1 MWNMTIT
8 FNGVDYIATYN
19 QQTGYYE
26 LNLQAPEI
34 GGIYTAD
41 ISFNDLWNENY
52 TDSIAVQVLAKKP
65 VKIETNKIFMWI
77 FDYYDFSVKDI
88 VEIADYDINIDEE
101 TNANSTINVL
111 KKTTAKAR
119 DVVVVKKNNEVIYW
133 GVIDEIQNE
142 DGKQLFQYITK
153 YITNLYDR
161 NIQLKNENLIKT
173 TGVEDFISQ
182 TITNEYIANQD
193 TFINLPWLELNIL
206 THTPKQ
212 TSVTNV
218 ENGIYNL
225 HTWITNCTQNYNIV
239 YSFSIVN
246 KKLVM
251 TIENKTFSKEI
262 VDTLAQSISNYTEV
276 FETDVV
282 SKVVVL
288 YSKVNGSEN
297 AGKYILYL
305 LNDRTTTTDMTN
317 PNRANGKI
325 ETIYTENYED
335 ANQEALNVMKGN
347 SYNHNITF
355 NLYDKYIKVGTPIA
369 IKTKESIIY
378 DTYISAIKITQ
389 HKFYQYICG
398 NIRIKFIDKLLKE
411 RRN

>member
-26 LNLQAPEI
+26 LNLQAPET

-52 TDSIAVQVLAKKP
+52 KDSIAIQVLAKKP

-101 TNANSTINVL
+101 TNANSTINIL

-142 DGKQLFQYITK
+142 DGKQLYQYITK

>member
-182 TITNEYIANQD
+182 TITNEYISNQD

-239 YSFSIVN
+239 YSFSIVD